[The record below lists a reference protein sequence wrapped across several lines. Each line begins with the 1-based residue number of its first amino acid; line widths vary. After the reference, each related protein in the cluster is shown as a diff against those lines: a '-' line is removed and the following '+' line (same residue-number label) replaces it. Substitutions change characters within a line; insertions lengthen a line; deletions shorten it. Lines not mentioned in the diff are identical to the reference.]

1 MGFFRWLKEQSS
13 SKHTLPRDI
22 VSMME
27 RYGRFEYDPQG
38 NGEDAGVIF
47 SQIHSPLRSFARE
60 DPPGF
65 LAALAAA
72 VLPVGGWAVFG
83 AERTMWNL
91 ISSPNR
97 EDPSYNAIMD
107 ASLAF
112 LRTIEGSKGCVTG
125 YEWEH
130 WVDSGGTH
138 ENWYL

>member
-1 MGFFRWLKEQSS
+1 DMGFFRWLQGQSS
-13 SKHTLPRDI
+13 SRHALPRDI

-38 NGEDAGVIF
+38 SGEDAGSIW
-47 SQIHSPLRSFARE
+47 SQTQSPLRPFATE
-60 DPPGF
+60 DLSGF
-65 LAALAAA
+65 LAALATA

-112 LRTIEGSKGCVTG
+112 LRTLDRSQGHVTG
-125 YEWEH
+125 YEWQH
-130 WVDSGGTH
+130 WVANGGTH
-138 ENWYL
+138 ENW